1 VPFLAIDILGVSPA
15 NSPGITVLAGVPPPC
30 VLATF
35 AAKFC
40 ASFSLNLPA

>member
-1 VPFLAIDILGVSPA
+1 LGVFPA
-15 NSPGITVLAGVPPPC
+15 SGPGVTVLAGVPHLC

-40 ASFSLNLPA
+40 ASFSLNFPA